1 MGAWS
6 IESFGNDTAC
16 DWAYGLEKTSDL
28 SLVREAIQ
36 GVLDTG
42 DEYLEADEASEVTA
56 AVEVIARLKGNFG
69 VRDSYSE
76 STDAWVAAH
85 PQQPPQDL
93 VELAI
98 QALDRILVKPS
109 ELLELWEE
117 SDKFEAW
124 KSSVLDLKNR
134 ASTLA

>member
-6 IESFGNDTAC
+6 KESFGNDTAC
-16 DWAYGLEKTSDL
+16 DWAYRLEKCSDL
-28 SLVREAIQ
+28 SLVRETIQ
-36 GVLDTG
+36 AVLDAG
-42 DEYLEADEASEVTA
+42 DEYLEADAASEVIV
-56 AVEVIARLKGNFG
+56 AVEVIARLRGNFG

-98 QALDRILVKPS
+98 QALDRILSKPS

-117 SDKFEAW
+117 SDEFEAW
-124 KSSVLDLKNR
+124 NNSVLDLKNR